1 MLTSYVVEYARS
13 AVGVK
18 VIVSPDQ
25 LNDPATE
32 GSMEKASSTDVVF
45 IDSLNVTVITVVTGM
60 SVPVGVLSV
69 TVGAVVSGS
78 APVVKSQM

>member
-1 MLTSYVVEYARS
+1 MVISYIVEYPRS

-25 LNDPATE
+25 LNVPATE
-32 GSMEKASSTDVVF
+32 GSMENASSTDVVF
-45 IDSLNVTVITVVTGM
+45 IDSLNVTVITVVTGT

-78 APVVKSQM
+78 AAVVKFQV

>member
-1 MLTSYVVEYARS
+1 MVISYIVEYPRS

-25 LNDPATE
+25 LNVPATE
-32 GSMEKASSTDVVF
+32 GSMENASSTDVVF
-45 IDSLNVTVITVVTGM
+45 IDSLNVTVITVVTGT

-69 TVGAVVSGS
+69 TVGAVVLG
-78 APVVKSQM
+78 VVA